1 MAVLY
6 LYISDAIRWRSS
18 LAVQPQGNSTFPRER
33 MDRSGS
39 GKQPRLVDQLSQ
51 EGRVVK
57 DKCVRQGLTSLEIM
71 DSGYTQE
78 GWRSCC
84 ELN

>member
-1 MAVLY
+1 
-6 LYISDAIRWRSS
+6 
-18 LAVQPQGNSTFPRER
+18 